1 MSQQREIDI
10 SRKGFPSRSIPE
22 PLPIFTVNME
32 IAHEVPSYEGVISGS
47 VPSSPVIRQALPIP
61 DIPPPIYSGREAK
74 PANTLIRWNL
84 LFTFLIL
91 LFVSSAFWIPFI
103 PKIQKFSMEIV
114 VIILAFLHLL
124 WLIAVINNFRYLFR
138 LRKFKS
144 HQINLSRLN
153 TSGKIVKHLVG
164 IAFYKEPIE
173 LMIDT
178 LDSLASQPDA
188 RKKISVFAGME
199 SGTPDKEEKTKKLH
213 DLYDSKFER
222 FIVTVHPRG
231 LPGEIPGK
239 CSNFNF
245 GSRMAVAQLRGDKS
259 YGLDKNVELLITT
272 GDCDTIFGD
281 RYFDALEEDYWK
293 TNSEQRGRTVWQSP
307 LFYCINIDKSP
318 FFVRATGL
326 LRSFFMMGYL
336 IPWNIN
342 TMSVFSL
349 TLKLFEDGEYVHP
362 GYQMDDII
370 ALIRWTCVVRQ
381 KCIIRAIP
389 VATLSGPTSGKN
401 YLEEL
406 YEWARQIR
414 RWTIGAAEVFHYFA
428 IKSTRLPLGVA
439 IVWALRFIFYYG
451 FLLCISSVYS
461 IIAPFV
467 TTGMLQLAN
476 HKTKGLIIP
485 SSKVFTY
492 INLGMLALQY
502 FWFFLVFLI
511 NKLAEPIFPNNQKD
525 KTGFLRN
532 ILHWILTWPTI
543 TAYCCIEVFAFIEVT
558 FRGKKVCNHGASK
571 KDGLVSKQPNKVAP
585 IIEKPKIMEMV

>member
-1 MSQQREIDI
+1 
-10 SRKGFPSRSIPE
+10 
-22 PLPIFTVNME
+22 ME
-32 IAHEVPSYEGVISGS
+32 SVREVPSYEGVISGS
-47 VPSSPVIRQALPIP
+47 VPSSPVFHQSLPIP
-61 DIPPPIYSGREAK
+61 SIPPPVYCGREAK
-74 PANTLIRWNL
+74 PANTILRWNL

-114 VIILAFLHLL
+114 IIILGILHCL
-124 WLIAVINNFRYLFR
+124 WFIAVINNFRYLYK

-144 HQINLSRLN
+144 HKIDLSKLN
-153 TSGKIVKHLVG
+153 TSGKVIKHLIG

-213 DLYDSKFER
+213 DLYDSKFEK

-245 GSRMAVAQLRGDKS
+245 GSRMAVAELRADKN
-259 YGLDKNVELLITT
+259 YGLDKTVELLVTT

-293 TNSEQRGRTVWQSP
+293 TASEQRGRTVWQSP
-307 LFYCINIDKSP
+307 LFYCINIHKSP

-381 KCIIRAIP
+381 KCVIRLIP

-428 IKSTRLPLGVA
+428 IKSPRLPVTVA

-467 TTGMLQLAN
+467 V
-476 HKTKGLIIP
+476 
-485 SSKVFTY
+485 S
-492 INLGMLALQY
+492 
-502 FWFFLVFLI
+502 FLYLPYLSL
-511 NKLAEPIFPNNQKD
+511 K
-525 KTGFLRN
+525 FLRGN
-532 ILHWILTWPTI
+532 QN
-543 TAYCCIEVFAFIEVT
+543 F
-558 FRGKKVCNHGASK
+558 
-571 KDGLVSKQPNKVAP
+571 
-585 IIEKPKIMEMV
+585 